1 MKLVRRADSPETC
14 FEAPKTPLEMDAD
27 PQFCMQIGA
36 SRGSQLEETLRAI
49 EDGPL
54 DENIAKRV
62 DKVWELVKD
71 EAPIDNYHV

>member
-1 MKLVRRADSPETC
+1 MKNACIVDSSEAC
-14 FEAPKTPLEMDAD
+14 FEALTITLEMDAN
-27 PQFCMQIGA
+27 PEICMQIGA

-54 DENIAKRV
+54 DNSIAKRV

-71 EAPIDNYHV
+71 EAPIDNYYP